1 MVFNNVMVAL
11 SVYNDDPENPVI
23 SFYLNHRFLLFTGGD
38 FLKGMT
44 MLLLFYKQGQFFLEY
59 T

>member
-1 MVFNNVMVAL
+1 MVAL